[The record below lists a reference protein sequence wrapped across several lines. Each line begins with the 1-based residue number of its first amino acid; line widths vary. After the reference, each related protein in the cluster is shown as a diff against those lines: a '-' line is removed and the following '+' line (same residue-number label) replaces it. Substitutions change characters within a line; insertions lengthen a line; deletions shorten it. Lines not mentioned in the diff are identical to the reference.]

1 MTRIQMNKSEQ
12 IRHYLTTTENYSSR
26 YSTSCWEESLTGD
39 EYLDYLDRREAEKNG
54 W

>member
-1 MTRIQMNKSEQ
+1 MTDSLSEMTRN
-12 IRHYLTTTENYSSR
+12 SSG
-26 YSTSCWEESLTGD
+26 YSTSCWEESMTGD